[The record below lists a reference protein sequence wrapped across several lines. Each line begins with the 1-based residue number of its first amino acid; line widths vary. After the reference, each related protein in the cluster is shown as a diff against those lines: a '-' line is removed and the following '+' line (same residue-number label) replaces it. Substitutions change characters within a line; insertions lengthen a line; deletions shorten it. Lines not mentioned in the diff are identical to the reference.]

1 MIDKIKY
8 IAAYQVAPVPGITH
22 IAEVDRIEKYND
34 TDKYIVYFKDGTTQ
48 KIGKVG
54 LGGKKGQ
61 APQAPHAFIVI
72 IPSDRCSQTDLASRS
87 FPELDRT
94 PTDEARSR

>member
-1 MIDKIKY
+1 MPTTENLLTEPAHYKELRQTGILPEHIISGAMIDKIKY

-48 KIGKVG
+48 KISAK
-54 LGGKKGQ
+54 
-61 APQAPHAFIVI
+61 
-72 IPSDRCSQTDLASRS
+72 
-87 FPELDRT
+87 
-94 PTDEARSR
+94 